1 MKNNIALTGKIIA
14 LLSFVIGTILLSL
27 YLYYG
32 EKIVSIYLALF
43 FVVGAVIINIV
54 MVTVIIGRAILIESE
69 RIENIKTIAIM
80 LINIPVSILYLYM
93 VITFPGQN
101 SLL

>member
-27 YLYYG
+27 YLYYD
-32 EKIVSIYLALF
+32 EKVVPIYLAFF

-54 MVTVIIGRAILIESE
+54 MVIVITGRAILIESE

>member
-1 MKNNIALTGKIIA
+1 MKNNVALTGKIIA

-32 EKIVSIYLALF
+32 EKVVPIYLALI
-43 FVVGAVIINIV
+43 FVVGAIIINIV
-54 MVTVIIGRAILIESE
+54 MVIVIIGRVILIESE